1 MQYVGDENG
10 CKIYNLGA
18 GHYQFTARLITAV
31 KNLRA
36 DTNDGPVYDLAG
48 RLLGSNSTTAANLRQ
63 GVYIV
68 NGKKLAVE

>member
-1 MQYVGDENG
+1 M
-10 CKIYNLGA
+10 
-18 GHYQFTARLITAV
+18 RLFFHSRCRKEHERNSCHSS

-48 RLLGSNSTTAANLRQ
+48 RLLGSNSTAATNLRQ